1 MRVLH
6 DQLRPI
12 VHCDLKP
19 ENILLDG
26 NGVAKVSDFGLAKA
40 NTTIAT
46 ITGENA
52 GKGTLGYKAPETFK
66 GMPWTLAGDVFSFGM
81 VVYYIM
87 SGTPPFAGESQPAIM
102 GKMYQP
108 PFEVDEDDLE
118 DGISAEKQRTKW
130 EKKQKRTFEKRRPDT
145 STVRADCP
153 KELRELMLQCWSD
166 DPEARPAFADVVPKV
181 KSWRGGVT
189 IDTAETP
196 AVTPTPQSFHSFAE
210 ELQRTRATKSIAK
223 YIADGAKKIIVMVG
237 AGVSV
242 SAGIPDF
249 RTPGTGLHSQLEA
262 YVITI

>member
-1 MRVLH
+1 M
-6 DQLRPI
+6 
-12 VHCDLKP
+12 
-19 ENILLDG
+19 LDG
-26 NGVAKVSDFGLAKA
+26 NGVAKVSDFGSAKA

-52 GKGTLGYKAPETFK
+52 GKGTLGYTAPETFK

-81 VVYYIM
+81 VVYYIV
-87 SGTPPFAGESQPAIM
+87 SGTPPFAGKSQSEIVGM
-102 GKMYQP
+102 MCQT
-108 PFEVDEDDLE
+108 E
-118 DGISAEKQRTKW
+118 
-130 EKKQKRTFEKRRPDT
+130 RTFEKRRPDT
-145 STVRADCP
+145 STVREDCP

-166 DPEARPAFADVVPKV
+166 DPEARPAFADVVPEV
-181 KSWRGGVT
+181 KSWGGGVT

-196 AVTPTPQSFHSFAE
+196 AVTPTPQPFHSFAE
-210 ELQRTRATKSIAK
+210 ELSQEWQRTRATKSIAK